1 MQMSTTSLKPAHWMA
16 AMALAA
22 VTCAGV
28 AAAPV
33 PDYPFLHVTG
43 SAFLSAVP
51 DIGALDVEMLA
62 LDADPAAGRAT
73 LETRV
78 GEVRDLMR
86 RLGLDPEDLQVREV
100 RQGLRKE
107 ASGAGADPA
116 GAPVYELR
124 CDVHINV
131 RNLAVWPQ
139 LAGSLFGKPNLDG
152 FAATFDLST
161 REQFEDELV
170 TQALQDARRRAEV
183 MAAAAGRRL
192 GPLMAATPD
201 ALKNLGTAL
210 GLERAEF
217 RQARDGS
224 NARPQTD
231 REQLLMIQAIR
242 LRQPV
247 DVIFRLEN
255 PAPPARARKKP
266 S

>member
-1 MQMSTTSLKPAHWMA
+1 MSTTSLKPARWVT
-16 AMALAA
+16 ALALA
-22 VTCAGV
+22 TATYAGA
-28 AAAPV
+28 AAAPI
-33 PDYPFLHVTG
+33 PAYPFLHVSG
-43 SAFLSAVP
+43 SAYVAAMP

-73 LETRV
+73 LEARV

-100 RQGLRKE
+100 RQSLRKG
-107 ASGAGADPA
+107 AGGAGADPA

-131 RNLAVWPQ
+131 RNLTVWPQ
-139 LAGSLFGKPNLDG
+139 LAGSLFGQPNLDG

-161 REQFEDELV
+161 RERLEDELV

-183 MAAAAGRRL
+183 MAAGAGRRL

-201 ALKNLGTAL
+201 AIKNLGTAL
-210 GLERAEF
+210 GLERADF
-217 RQARDGS
+217 RQARDPG
-224 NARPQTD
+224 NVRPQAD

-247 DVIFRLEN
+247 DAVFRLEN